1 MRKPVVLDHHWH
13 DSDVSHSLTFKT
25 QIETSEKCPLSQFVF
40 QVLLPSSNTMAS
52 FPTEEQK
59 THEINWYV
67 SVKDRLEALGEGSWR
82 PGHSDDGIPVKM
94 KTPLS
99 SALTRLSN
107 SPAISFTPTRF
118 NGFGSEF
125 IADIS
130 LTVGGEDAGNFGHPN
145 IEKILEKSRPSAF
158 GKGEKTVMDLEYRNG
173 REVEAKD
180 IVICPKAK
188 KEAFYELIKTHISE
202 SLFVDKPVEIEL
214 YKLALYGK
222 EGHFDWH
229 RDTTHGDG
237 HHATVLV
244 ALNTEWEGGNLALKY
259 EGKTVDVDMH
269 AVMRDEDVEE
279 SDVGEDEESDGGGD
293 EGGDK
298 KPQDKRSSLGFQ
310 IIAFYTD
317 IEHKVENI
325 TDGTRI
331 VLQFDVHVAGRK
343 PLKHAHADKHKAKD
357 ADEDADEGTD
367 EDADAD
373 SDEDADDSDEDAG
386 DAEDEDED
394 RDAYKELPDG
404 SGKPVLDTLRP
415 LFPLSGADVNR
426 DAILDELVVMVKKL
440 HTSESINEV
449 VFPLRHL
456 YRLAS
461 IKPEYLKGVDA
472 YLYEGLK
479 KAFAVSLKPIVL
491 IYQTDWDGHWI
502 ADNTRA
508 YPFVSVQEDPE
519 GSKKPAKRRKIERKS
534 EIHVP
539 ARYELMEISSTEY
552 IEHTGNEAQIGEGR
566 YFGGGVFVT
575 AKGA

>member
-1 MRKPVVLDHHWH
+1 MT
-13 DSDVSHSLTFKT
+13 SL
-25 QIETSEKCPLSQFVF
+25 
-40 QVLLPSSNTMAS
+40 
-52 FPTEEQK
+52 PTEEQQI
-59 THEINWYV
+59 HEINWYV
-67 SVKDRLEALGEGSWR
+67 SVKDRLEALGDWGWR
-82 PGHSDDGIPVKM
+82 HDKDGIPVRM

-107 SPAISFTPTRF
+107 SPAISFTATRF
-118 NGFGSEF
+118 NGFDSEF

-130 LTVGGEDAGNFGHPN
+130 LTVGGEDAGNFGHPS
-145 IEKILEKSRPSAF
+145 IEKIREKSKPSPF
-158 GKGEKTVMDLEYRNG
+158 GKGDTTVMDLEYRNG

-180 IVICPKAK
+180 IVLCPQAQ
-188 KEAFYELIKTHISE
+188 KEAFYELIKNHISE

-244 ALNTEWEGGNLALKY
+244 ALNTEWDGGNLALKY
-259 EGKTVDVDMH
+259 EGKIVDVDMH
-269 AVMRDEDVEE
+269 AVMRDEDVGE
-279 SDVGEDEESDGGGD
+279 SDVEEDEESNEDGD

-298 KPQDKRSSLGFQ
+298 KSQDKRSSLGFK
-310 IIAFYTD
+310 IVAFYTD
-317 IEHKVENI
+317 IEHKVESI

-331 VLQFDVHVAGRK
+331 VLQFDVHVAGGK
-343 PLKHAHADKHKAKD
+343 SSKHKRADKHAAKETD
-357 ADEDADEGTD
+357 QDADEGTD

-373 SDEDADDSDEDAG
+373 SDEDADDSDEDADDSDE
-386 DAEDEDED
+386 DAEDAEGEDED
-394 RDAYKELPDG
+394 RNPYDELPDG
-404 SGKPVLDTLRP
+404 SGKPVLDTLKP

-426 DAILDELVVMVKKL
+426 DAIFEELVVMIKKL

-449 VFPLRHL
+449 AFPLRHL

-461 IKPEYLKGVDA
+461 IQPEYLKGVDA

-479 KAFAVSLKPIVL
+479 KIFAVSLKPIVL
-491 IYQTDWDGHWI
+491 IYKTDYEGQWD
-502 ADNTRA
+502 ADDTRV
-508 YPFVSVQEDPE
+508 YPFVSVHECPE
-519 GSKKPAKRRKIERKS
+519 GGEKPAKRRKVERKS

-539 ARYELMEISSTEY
+539 ARYELMKISSTEY

-566 YFGGGVFVT
+566 YFGGGMFVT
-575 AKGA
+575 AKEA